1 MGSEIRE
8 LEQRIIDLLE
18 QVCGEELNCD
28 GIKCEQCPLHQS
40 NLSITTS
47 GFHASG
53 ASSAAGSETL
63 MASTSACTCV
73 TWWTAMCTLI
83 A

>member
-1 MGSEIRE
+1 MGDEIRE

-47 GFHASG
+47 GFVK
-53 ASSAAGSETL
+53 E
-63 MASTSACTCV
+63 
-73 TWWTAMCTLI
+73 LI
-83 A
+83 YQRGVKVVS